1 MCTLIN
7 PIIKLS
13 IEIYMFMLYTYDLV
27 IKFLDLSFFK
37 VHFSV
42 LFNLK
47 RAQCIIYLKLKMN
60 TQNKRDQISWT
71 PKS

>member
-47 RAQCIIYLKLKMN
+47 RA
-60 TQNKRDQISWT
+60 
-71 PKS
+71 